1 MTTTPAQS
9 LIREPRRRASGGR
22 EPLAAKVPEI
32 AALFWLIKIL
42 TTGMGEAASDGLG
55 EASLVLGGVIGVGGF
70 ALAMWLQLRSRR
82 YHAPTYW
89 FAVSMVAVFGTIL
102 ADVLH
107 VATGLSYW
115 ITSAF
120 YALVVATLFTWWHRR
135 EGTLSIHHIDT
146 RRRERF
152 YWATVIATFALGT
165 AVGDLTGLTLH
176 LGFLPSG
183 VVFVGAILVP
193 MIAWRLGANATL
205 CFWAAY
211 VLTRPLGASFADW
224 IAKPHEIGSGLGF
237 GDLPLTGLAVLAI
250 VALVAFAHRSGHD
263 IQPPRPTDPA
273 ADVVF
278 DSGSR
283 HLTQTGTPSE

>member
-1 MTTTPAQS
+1 VTTTPAQTS
-9 LIREPRRRASGGR
+9 NRGTRRRPGADR

-32 AALFWLIKIL
+32 TALFWLIKIL

-55 EASLVLGGVIGVGGF
+55 DTSLVLGGIVGVGGF
-70 ALAMWLQLRSRR
+70 ALALWLQLRSRR

-115 ITSAF
+115 ITSGF
-120 YALVVATLFTWWHRR
+120 YALVVATLFTWWHRS

-183 VVFVGAILVP
+183 LLFVGAILVP
-193 MIAWRLGANATL
+193 MLAWRLGANATV

-224 IAKPHEIGSGLGF
+224 VAKPHSIGHGLDF

-250 VALVAFAHRSGHD
+250 GGLVGWAHRSGHD
-263 IQPPRPTDPA
+263 VQQPRPVDPA
-273 ADVVF
+273 TDLVY
-278 DSGSR
+278 DMGPR
-283 HLTQTGTPSE
+283 HLG